1 MVRTCLRSPT
11 GSGSS
16 NMQILVLNC
25 GSSSVKAALYEGDK
39 NAGADSASNEPKKL
53 ATLHL
58 KIKSTG
64 NHSLAI
70 SRYVIDG
77 ADRDGG
83 GAGADATV
91 QTSESAL
98 TGERADVTVKAIQTL
113 LDKNKDIDLIV
124 HRIVHGGAYTEPR
137 MLTSAVIAQIKALSE
152 FAPLHN
158 PVSLQAI
165 EAMRAALPTVPQ
177 AACFDTAFHR
187 TIPQAAALYALPRA
201 VSKELQIE
209 RYGFHGINC
218 QYVVER
224 LCELTNANRAQA
236 KEQSNQ
242 EACSTR
248 RAPRSSREY
257 AETTKVLVCHLGAGA
272 SLTAIVD
279 GKSVNNTM
287 GFTPLDG
294 LIMGTRVG
302 AIDPG
307 AVLYLMRKQNLS
319 IEDAEKYLNSSC
331 GLKGLAGESD
341 MQKVEELAAR
351 ENNQDSEISEVNKSN
366 KANETI
372 EAREALAIYQHR
384 LKTQAGA
391 MIASMGGLDA
401 IVFTG
406 GIGEH
411 SATVRAALCRDLDY
425 MGVKIDDGLN
435 TQKAS
440 SEAQDRAIH
449 TNESTAQIWVIA
461 ANEELFMA
469 KQMLAMK
476 L

>member
-1 MVRTCLRSPT
+1 
-11 GSGSS
+11 
-16 NMQILVLNC
+16 MQILVLNC
-25 GSSSVKAALYEGDK
+25 GSSSVKAALYEGGK
-39 NAGADSASNEPKKL
+39 SAGADSASSELKKL

-70 SRYVIDG
+70 SRYAIDGGDG
-77 ADRDGG
+77 ADGADAEHV
-83 GAGADATV
+83 GAGADARV

-98 TGERADVTVKAIQTL
+98 TGEREDATVKAIQTL
-113 LDKNKDIDLIV
+113 LDKNTDIDLIV

-137 MLTSAVIAQIKALSE
+137 MLTSEVITQIKALSE

-158 PVSLQAI
+158 PVSMQAI
-165 EAMRAALPTVPQ
+165 EAMQVALPAVPQ

-218 QYVVER
+218 QYIVER
-224 LCELTNANRAQA
+224 LCELTSANRAQS
-236 KEQSNQ
+236 KDPSNQ

-248 RAPRSSREY
+248 RAPRNSREY
-257 AETTKVLVCHLGAGA
+257 TENTKVLVCHLGAGA

-294 LIMGTRVG
+294 LVMGTRVG

-341 MQKVEELAAR
+341 MQKVEELAAKG
-351 ENNQDSEISEVNKSN
+351 NSQASEAG
-366 KANETI
+366 KANEARI
-372 EAREALAIYQHR
+372 ANEAREALAIYQHR

-425 MGVKIDDGLN
+425 MGVILDDSLN

-440 SEAQDRAIH
+440 DRAQDRTIH
-449 TNESTAQIWVIA
+449 TNESTVQIWVIA

>member
-1 MVRTCLRSPT
+1 
-11 GSGSS
+11 
-16 NMQILVLNC
+16 MQILVLNC
-25 GSSSVKAALYEGDK
+25 GSSSVKAALFEGDK
-39 NAGADSASNEPKKL
+39 DAGADSASVELKKL

-58 KIKSTG
+58 KIKSSG

-70 SRYVIDG
+70 SRYALDG
-77 ADRDGG
+77 EDAEEER
-83 GAGADATV
+83 ARADARV
-91 QTSESAL
+91 QTAESEL
-98 TGERADVTVKAIQTL
+98 TGERQEVTVKAIHAL
-113 LDKNKDIDLIV
+113 LGKNTDIALIV

-137 MLTSAVIAQIKALSE
+137 MLTSEVIAHIKSLSE

-165 EAMRAALPTVPQ
+165 EAMQEALPAVPQ

-187 TIPQAAALYALPRA
+187 TIPHCASLYALPRA

-218 QYVVER
+218 QYIVQR
-224 LCELTNANRAQA
+224 LSEVTSASRAQT
-236 KEQSNQ
+236 KDQSNQ

-248 RAPRSSREY
+248 RAPRISRENVE
-257 AETTKVLVCHLGAGA
+257 ATKVLVCHLGAGA
-272 SLTAIVD
+272 SLTAIVE

-319 IEDAEKYLNSSC
+319 VEDAEKYLNYNC

-341 MQKVEELAAR
+341 MQKVEELAAQGH
-351 ENNQDSEISEVNKSN
+351 NQAI
-366 KANETI
+366 
-372 EAREALAIYQHR
+372 EALAIYQHR

-401 IVFTG
+401 VVFTG
-406 GIGEH
+406 GIGEN
-411 SATVRAALCRDLDY
+411 SSTVRAALCQDLDY
-425 MGVKIDDGLN
+425 MGVKIDANLN
-435 TQKAS
+435 TQKPSGA
-440 SEAQDRAIH
+440 AQDRAIH
-449 TNESTAQIWVIA
+449 TNESSAQIWIIA

-469 KQMLAMK
+469 KQGLLLK
-476 L
+476 D

>member
-1 MVRTCLRSPT
+1 MVRTCPRWPT

-16 NMQILVLNC
+16 SMHILVLNC
-25 GSSSVKAALYEGDK
+25 GSSSVKAALFEGGK
-39 NAGADSASNEPKKL
+39 STGADSASSELQKL

-58 KIKSTG
+58 KIKSSG
-64 NHSLAI
+64 NHSIAI
-70 SRYVIDG
+70 SRHAIDG
-77 ADRDGG
+77 EDRRDAEGG
-83 GAGADATV
+83 RAGADARV
-91 QTSESAL
+91 QTSQSTL
-98 TGERADVTVKAIQTL
+98 TGERKDVTVKAIQTL
-113 LDKNKDIDLIV
+113 LDKKSDIDLIV
-124 HRIVHGGAYTEPR
+124 HRIVHGGAYTEPC
-137 MLTSAVIAQIKALSE
+137 MLTDEVIAQIKALSE

-165 EAMRAALPTVPQ
+165 EAMQEALPKAPQ

-201 VSKELQIE
+201 VSKDLQIE

-218 QYVVER
+218 QYIAER
-224 LCELTNANRAQA
+224 LSELTSANRAQA
-236 KEQSNQ
+236 KDQSNQ

-248 RAPRSSREY
+248 RAPRNSREY
-257 AETTKVLVCHLGAGA
+257 TETKKVLVCHLGAGA

-319 IEDAEKYLNSSC
+319 VQDAEKYLNSNC

-341 MQKVEELAAR
+341 MQKVEELAAQG
-351 ENNQDSEISEVNKSN
+351 NN
-366 KANETI
+366 
-372 EAREALAIYQHR
+372 EAIEALAIYQHR

-406 GIGEH
+406 GIGEN

-425 MGVKIDDGLN
+425 MGVKIDDDLN
-435 TQKAS
+435 TQKVS
-440 SEAQDRAIH
+440 GQAQDHAIH
-449 TNESTAQIWVIA
+449 TNESSAQIWVIA

-469 KQMLAMK
+469 KQGLQLK
-476 L
+476 E

>member
-11 GSGSS
+11 GSGSC

-25 GSSSVKAALYEGDK
+25 GSSSVKAALYEGGK
-39 NAGADSASNEPKKL
+39 SAGADSASSELKKL

-70 SRYVIDG
+70 SRYAIDG
-77 ADRDGG
+77 AEGADG
-83 GAGADATV
+83 GAGADARV

-98 TGERADVTVKAIQTL
+98 TGERQDVTVKAIETL
-113 LDKNKDIDLIV
+113 LDKNRDLDLIV

-137 MLTSAVIAQIKALSE
+137 MLTSEVITQIKALSE

-158 PVSLQAI
+158 PVSMQAI
-165 EAMRAALPTVPQ
+165 EAMQVALPAVPQ

-218 QYVVER
+218 QYIVER
-224 LCELTNANRAQA
+224 LCELTSANRAQS
-236 KEQSNQ
+236 KDPSNQ

-248 RAPRSSREY
+248 RAPRNSREY
-257 AETTKVLVCHLGAGA
+257 TENTKVLVCHLGAGA

-294 LIMGTRVG
+294 LVMGTRVG

-341 MQKVEELAAR
+341 MQKVEELAAKD
-351 ENNQDSEISEVNKSN
+351 NSQ
-366 KANETI
+366 
-372 EAREALAIYQHR
+372 AREALAIYQHR

-425 MGVKIDDGLN
+425 MGVKIDDSLN

-440 SEAQDRAIH
+440 DRAQDRAIH
-449 TNESTAQIWVIA
+449 TNESTVQIWVIA

>member
-1 MVRTCLRSPT
+1 
-11 GSGSS
+11 
-16 NMQILVLNC
+16 MQILVLNC
-25 GSSSVKAALYEGDK
+25 GSSSVKAALYQGGK
-39 NAGADSASNEPKKL
+39 SAGADSASSELKKL

-70 SRYVIDG
+70 SRYAID
-77 ADRDGG
+77 G
-83 GAGADATV
+83 GAGEDGGDGENSGAKADTGARADARV

-98 TGERADVTVKAIQTL
+98 NGEREDVTVKAIQTL
-113 LDKNKDIDLIV
+113 LDKNTDIDLIV

-137 MLTSAVIAQIKALSE
+137 MLTSEAIAQIKALSE

-165 EAMRAALPTVPQ
+165 QAMQAALPTVPQ

-218 QYVVER
+218 QYIVER
-224 LCELTNANRAQA
+224 LCELTSANRAQP
-236 KEQSNQ
+236 KEQSTQ

-248 RAPRSSREY
+248 RAPRNNRENT
-257 AETTKVLVCHLGAGA
+257 ETNKVLVCHLGAGA

-294 LIMGTRVG
+294 LVMGTRVG

-319 IEDAEKYLNSSC
+319 IEDAEKYLNSNC
-331 GLKGLAGESD
+331 GLQGLAGESD
-341 MQKVEELAAR
+341 MQKVEELAGEGNSDAKEASR
-351 ENNQDSEISEVNKSN
+351 
-366 KANETI
+366 ANE
-372 EAREALAIYQHR
+372 AKEALAIYQHR

-391 MIASMGGLDA
+391 MIASMGGLDV

-411 SATVRAALCRDLDY
+411 SATVRAGLCQDLDY
-425 MGVKIDDGLN
+425 MGVKLDDSLN
-435 TQKAS
+435 TVKIS
-440 SEAQDRAIH
+440 GEAKDRAIH
-449 TNESTAQIWVIA
+449 TNESSAQIWVIA